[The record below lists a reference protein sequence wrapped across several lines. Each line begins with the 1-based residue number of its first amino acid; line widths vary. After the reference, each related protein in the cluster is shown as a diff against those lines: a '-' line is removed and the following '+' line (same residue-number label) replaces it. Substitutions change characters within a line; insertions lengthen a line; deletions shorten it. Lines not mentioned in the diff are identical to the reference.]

1 MKNISKWLL
10 TLLVVQWLAIPV
22 IAATGPFTA
31 YQTLTAQ
38 ALNNA
43 LAVPNITGGTI
54 DNVVIGGN
62 TPVSIYATL
71 GNISTLNASTVN
83 VTNNISTSG
92 TVAASS
98 VNIANALNAGTVS
111 AVISATSTGGAN
123 LSVASAVNATNA
135 VSSVNA
141 INSTYALNIAG
152 KTQYGILY
160 QSASGVTASTTAGTT
175 GQILTS
181 NGSSA
186 PTFQNA
192 TGATLSANQTFT
204 GINTFS
210 NASSTFAGNATT
222 ATTAT
227 TATNLLGGT
236 ALSSQF
242 GIQPAVG
249 YGGSVVQSGGT
260 TYSVTLNK
268 MAGQVTMY
276 PFTGNPGTL
285 EEFTIFN
292 SMVTA
297 NDVVVLSSVY
307 TSGIIL
313 TSTVATGVIVVI
325 LYIPPGITLGPITL
339 SINFVVIKGAIN

>member
-83 VTNNISTSG
+83 VTNNISASG

-123 LSVASAVNATNA
+123 LSVASAVN
-135 VSSVNA
+135 
-141 INSTYALNIAG
+141 ALNIAG

-192 TGATLSANQTFT
+192 TGATLSSNQTFT
-204 GINTFS
+204 GVNSFS
-210 NASSTFAGNATT
+210 NASSTFAGNAAT

-227 TATNLLGGT
+227 TATNLLGGS

-249 YGGSVVQSGGT
+249 YGGGVVQSGGT
-260 TYSVTLNK
+260 NYSVTLNK

-292 SMVTA
+292 SMVAA
-297 NDVVVLSSVY
+297 NDVVVLSCGN
-307 TSGIIL
+307 TSGVIL
-313 TSTVATGVIVVI
+313 NSNVSTGAFGVF
-325 LYIPPGITLGPITL
+325 LYIPPGISLGSVTLFID
-339 SINFVVIKGAIN
+339 FVVIKGTIN

>member
-22 IAATGPFTA
+22 IAATGPVTA

-83 VTNNISTSG
+83 VTNNISASG

-192 TGATLSANQTFT
+192 TGATLSSNQTFT
-204 GINTFS
+204 GVNSFS
-210 NASSTFAGNATT
+210 NASSTFAGNAAT

-227 TATNLLGGT
+227 TATNLLGGS

-249 YGGSVVQSGGT
+249 YGGGVVQSGGT
-260 TYSVTLNK
+260 NYSVTLNK

-276 PFTGNPGTL
+276 PFTGNPGTVL
-285 EEFTIFN
+285 LFTVFN
-292 SMVTA
+292 SMVAA
-297 NDVVVLSSVY
+297 NDVVVLSCGN
-307 TSGIIL
+307 TSGVIL
-313 TSTVATGVIVVI
+313 NSNVSTGAFGVF
-325 LYIPPGITLGPITL
+325 LYIPPGISLGSVTLFID
-339 SINFVVIKGAIN
+339 FVVIKGTIN